1 MSIPQLGTSGA
12 VGCWTCSVCGMLVY
26 SGQIHAHPNPPQPNV
41 FLVLERVAVALE
53 KIAAKL
59 EKENE

>member
-1 MSIPQLGTSGA
+1 
-12 VGCWTCSVCGMLVY
+12 MLVY